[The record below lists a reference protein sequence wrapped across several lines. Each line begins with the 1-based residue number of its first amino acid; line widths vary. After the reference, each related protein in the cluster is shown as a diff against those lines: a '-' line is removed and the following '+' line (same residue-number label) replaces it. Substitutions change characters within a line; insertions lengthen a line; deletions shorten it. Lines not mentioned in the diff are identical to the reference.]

1 MIQAQ
6 KIIRLQYQ
14 RAVDLEQTFFL
25 VPDSPPPL
33 AGREHRRENIS
44 GSLYPAA
51 LKA

>member
-14 RAVDLEQTFFL
+14 RVVDLEQTLFL
-25 VPDSPPPL
+25 VRDSPPL
-33 AGREHRRENIS
+33 ARREHRRENIS